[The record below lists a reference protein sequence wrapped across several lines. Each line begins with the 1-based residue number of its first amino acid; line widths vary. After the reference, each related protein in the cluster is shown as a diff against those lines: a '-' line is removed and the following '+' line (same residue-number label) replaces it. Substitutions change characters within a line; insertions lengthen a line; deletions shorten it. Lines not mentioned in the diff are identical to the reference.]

1 MELLTFQSVHTPEA
15 VAQVAALAEEIWT
28 EHYAAILSV
37 EQIRYMVDKYQSVPA
52 IEEQLTDKHYRYYLV
67 IAAGKA
73 VGYVGIQPEDGRL
86 FLSKLYL
93 RRSIRGRG
101 YARRIL
107 AFLTGFC
114 DGHGL
119 HSIWLTVNRHNTGSI
134 AVYEKLGFV
143 KTQEQA
149 AEIGRGYIMD
159 DYIMEYRL

>member
-73 VGYVGIQPEDGRL
+73 VGYV
-86 FLSKLYL
+86 
-93 RRSIRGRG
+93 
-101 YARRIL
+101 
-107 AFLTGFC
+107 
-114 DGHGL
+114 
-119 HSIWLTVNRHNTGSI
+119 
-134 AVYEKLGFV
+134 
-143 KTQEQA
+143 
-149 AEIGRGYIMD
+149 
-159 DYIMEYRL
+159 